1 MQTRPVAE
9 REDDLLTVLRRE
21 LGAIDVRV
29 AAAESAD
36 VKPPL
41 ELGCKVGDRVVV
53 ARFAEEPADPTATTG
68 RLELLVQGFRDLIA
82 AEVVRASRPP
92 PMTLHDALAALA
104 ERAGACDALVIDA
117 HSPIVW
123 GTGAPDDRV
132 RDAGQVIPYSNAW
145 RALPGADELLRTADR
160 LGLSPA
166 FEVDPTAE
174 VAALIPRS
182 LCMSHRI
189 APLRAE
195 GRSLELAMADPS
207 DSSAVHAAALA
218 TGLEIEPVA
227 ALELAI
233 ASFARER
240 APDVEVADADAARR
254 AHADQE
260 RASWARHLASR
271 RAVPIVRA
279 LPEIAMLPKGG
290 HLHAAHAETGFGYVA
305 RSFAGIYVLILV
317 FEGPFD
323 EIGARRATQSALPAI
338 ERLVLSLPPRDPSTQ
353 GAKVAVAIRRLRR
366 R

>member
-1 MQTRPVAE
+1 VADKG
-9 REDDLLTVLRRE
+9 DDLLTVLRRE

-29 AAAESAD
+29 ADAGSAE

-41 ELGCKVGDRVVV
+41 ELACEIGDRAVV
-53 ARFAEEPADPTATTG
+53 ARFAEAPADPAATTA

-82 AEVVRASRPP
+82 AEAVRPSRPP
-92 PMTLHDALAALA
+92 PLTLHDALAALA

-145 RALPGADELLRTADR
+145 RALPGADELLRNADK
-160 LGLSPA
+160 LGVSPA
-166 FEVDPTAE
+166 FEVDPEDA
-174 VAALIPRS
+174 VAQLIPRS
-182 LCMSHRI
+182 LCARHRI

-195 GRSLELAMADPS
+195 GRSLDLAMADPS

-218 TGLEIEPVA
+218 TGMEIEPVA
-227 ALELAI
+227 ALEVAI
-233 ASFARER
+233 ASFAQGR
-240 APDVEVADADAARR
+240 APDLEIAEPTAERR

-290 HLHAAHAETGFGYVA
+290 HLHAAHAEPGFGYVA

-353 GAKVAVAIRRLRR
+353 GARVAVAIRRLRR